1 MTGDEHRL
9 PGKRNE
15 RPRST
20 GGPDCPERAVNERD
34 LIVQPGDFLEENCS
48 HIKVSDELARTI
60 SHHMNIVEY
69 TLRAHGVNYD
79 KAKPLAEYGRYVL
92 TTGSYRQQA
101 ELVKCIDGA
110 FKLRNRRLSL

>member
-1 MTGDEHRL
+1 MTDDKHRF
-9 PGKRNE
+9 PDKRNE

-20 GGPDCPERAVNERD
+20 GGSDCPERAINERD
-34 LIVQPGDFLEENCS
+34 LIVQPGDFLEENCN
-48 HIKVSDELARTI
+48 HIKVSDELAWTI

-92 TTGSYRQQA
+92 TTGNYRQQA
-101 ELVKCIDGA
+101 ELVKSIDGA
-110 FKLRNRRLSL
+110 FKLMNRQLIR

>member
-1 MTGDEHRL
+1 
-9 PGKRNE
+9 
-15 RPRST
+15 
-20 GGPDCPERAVNERD
+20 
-34 LIVQPGDFLEENCS
+34 
-48 HIKVSDELARTI
+48 
-60 SHHMNIVEY
+60 MNIVEY

-101 ELVKCIDGA
+101 ELVKGIDGA